1 MNMVLLWRKRRLA
14 MKRSAADAA
23 VTRGDIIRAARTLF
37 SERDF
42 AQSTTN
48 EIARGAGVT
57 EGAFFHHFKGKQDLF
72 AEVVRQLQKEF
83 DKAVF
88 EAAAKAPSGIQR
100 FLTGARASLQL
111 SQKREYLR
119 IVLIDAPGILGHMQ
133 WKEIDTSIALEAIE
147 PALRLL
153 VGNKSVPK
161 SRLRATALTMLG
173 LLNESCF
180 ALARKDPCVA
190 EDDVIDA
197 VEAILK
203 QWIATNQGAKA

>member
-1 MNMVLLWRKRRLA
+1 

-23 VTRGDIIRAARTLF
+23 ITREDIIRAARKLF
-37 SERDF
+37 SEKGF
-42 AQSTTN
+42 AQSTTS
-48 EIARGAGVT
+48 EIARSAGVT

-88 EAAAKAPSGIQR
+88 EAASNVPAGVKR

-111 SQKREYLR
+111 SQKPEYLR

-133 WKEIDTSIALEAIE
+133 WKEIDTGIALEAIE
-147 PALRLL
+147 PALCLFA
-153 VGNKSVPK
+153 GNNSMPK

-173 LLNESCF
+173 LLNEACF

-197 VEAILK
+197 IEAILK
-203 QWIATNQGAKA
+203 QWIATNQGARA

>member
-1 MNMVLLWRKRRLA
+1 MVLLWRKRRLA

-23 VTRGDIIRAARTLF
+23 ITRGDIIRAARALF
-37 SERDF
+37 SEKGF

-88 EAAAKAPSGIQR
+88 EAAAKAPPGVIR

-111 SQKREYLR
+111 SQNPEYLR

-133 WKEIDTSIALEAIE
+133 WKEIDTSIALDAIE

-153 VGNKSVPK
+153 VGNKSVST

-190 EDDVIDA
+190 ENDVIDA